1 MQIAEVVAGSPA
13 ATAGLRAG
21 DIVVVV
27 DGTPVV
33 TATTIQQLMV
43 EGVIGRR
50 LEITVWRNGALVDV
64 VVEPRELA

>member
-1 MQIAEVVAGSPA
+1 
-13 ATAGLRAG
+13 
-21 DIVVVV
+21 VVV

-43 EGVIGRR
+43 EGAIGRR

-64 VVEPRELA
+64 VVSPRELA